1 MRRNIERRLERLE
14 DGHNDLPNI
23 TLCVLFSADEIETV
37 DKERGI
43 ARIDGELYKD
53 GLGVGKTLEEEIL

>member
-1 MRRNIERRLERLE
+1 MKRNIERRLERLE

-23 TLCVLFSADEIETV
+23 TLCVLLSADEIETV

-43 ARIDGELYKD
+43 VRIDGQLHKD
-53 GLGVGKTLEEEIL
+53 GLGLGKTLEEEML